1 MAKFLTGNLTSLALS
16 AVVSLVFGS
25 SAAFA
30 NDLAE
35 GKPSASTPPPAAV
48 KSTEEA
54 VHEHHVASSK
64 VGKVA
69 CMNPHASC
77 PESEKVIETLK
88 HMSHLYSEGKFDELS
103 NYMDDS
109 CTTFD
114 EKNNKLIVGK
124 DAIISDIKARWT
136 AKHTASSPIVSYT
149 INHPYAQVTGD
160 QAVVTFEAVKTVG
173 GAHPETHVARCTD
186 IFVKKDGV
194 WKKSHYR
201 NCFKKG
207 KPSAACSAATAGS

>member
-1 MAKFLTGNLTSLALS
+1 MAKFFTGNLTSLALS
-16 AVVSLVFGS
+16 ALVTLFFSAS
-25 SAAFA
+25 SAIAA
-30 NDLAE
+30 DSVE
-35 GKPSASTPPPAAV
+35 GKDSTKASTPV
-48 KSTEEA
+48 TSKSA
-54 VHEHHVASSK
+54 DDAIHEHHVASSK

-69 CMNPHASC
+69 CVSPHASC
-77 PESEKVIETLK
+77 AESEKVIETLK

-103 NYMDDS
+103 KYMDEG

-114 EKNNKLIVGK
+114 EKKNELIVGRE
-124 DAIISDIKARWT
+124 AIMNHIKTRWN
-136 AKHTASSPIVSYT
+136 AAHSSSSPIVSYT
-149 INHPYAQVTGD
+149 ISHPYAQVTGD

-173 GAHPETHVARCTD
+173 GSHPETHVARCTD

-207 KPSAACSAATAGS
+207 KPSAACSDVAGS